1 MLFIWKEK
9 VCLYFCIMNKI
20 LEDIRTAVPA
30 LSQQVYGKPLVYLD
44 NAATSQKPVQV
55 IELVNMMNSGLN
67 GNVHRAMHYLS
78 EQATMLYEQARE
90 RVRKYI
96 NAPERENI
104 IFTSGATAAINLVA
118 SSFCYRFLKYG
129 DSVVIAGDSHH
140 SNIVPWQIACE
151 RAGARL
157 KVVPVDENGRLE
169 IERVDSLVDS
179 RTRLVAV
186 THISNVLGIVNDIG
200 QITEMAH
207 ARGAKVLVDG
217 AQGIVH
223 AKVDVQAMD
232 CDFYA
237 FSGHK
242 VYGETGSGVLYGKS
256 DLLNQM
262 PPYMGG
268 GEMVETVT
276 YEKTTYAPLPL
287 KFEAGTPNFIAAA
300 SLAPAIDFAD
310 ALASGEWGRAVKE
323 EEAAILAYLPDALRE
338 IEGLTLYGTS
348 GKKIPLFSFSV
359 DGCNSSDIAQML
371 DKLGVA
377 VRSGQMCSEPL
388 MNRYGVT
395 GMVRASFA
403 PYNTL
408 EEAVYLADSLK
419 RVVKMLR

>member
-1 MLFIWKEK
+1 
-9 VCLYFCIMNKI
+9 MNKI
-20 LEDIRTAVPA
+20 LENIRAAVPA

-55 IELVNMMNSGLN
+55 IELVNMMNSKLN

-78 EQATMLYEQARE
+78 EQSTMLYEQARE
-90 RVRKYI
+90 KARQHI
-96 NAPERENI
+96 NAPGRENI

-118 SSFCYRFLKYG
+118 SSFSCKFLKSG
-129 DSVVIAGDSHH
+129 DSVIIAGDSHH

-157 KVVPVDENGRLE
+157 KVIPVDDNGRFE
-169 IERVDSLVDS
+169 IERLDSLIDS

-186 THISNVLGIVNDIG
+186 THISNVLGIVNDMEK
-200 QITEMAH
+200 ITEIAH

-237 FSGHK
+237 FSAHK
-242 VYGETGSGVLYGKS
+242 IYGETGSGILYGKS

-310 ALASGEWGRAVKE
+310 ALDSGEWGIAVKE
-323 EEAAILAYLPDALRE
+323 EEDAILAYLPDALRE
-338 IEGLTLYGTS
+338 IEGLTLYGTY

-359 DGCNSSDIAQML
+359 EGCNSSDIAQML
-371 DKLGVA
+371 DKLGIA

>member
-1 MLFIWKEK
+1 
-9 VCLYFCIMNKI
+9 MNKI
-20 LEDIRTAVPA
+20 LENIRAAVPA

-55 IELVNMMNSGLN
+55 IELVNMMNSKLN

-78 EQATMLYEQARE
+78 EQSTMLYEQARE
-90 RVRKYI
+90 KARQHI
-96 NAPERENI
+96 NAPGRENI

-118 SSFCYRFLKYG
+118 SSFSCKFLKSG
-129 DSVVIAGDSHH
+129 DSVIIAGDSHH

-151 RAGARL
+151 RVGARL
-157 KVVPVDENGRLE
+157 KVIPVDDNGRLE
-169 IERVDSLVDS
+169 IEWLDSLIDS

-186 THISNVLGIVNDIG
+186 THISNVLGIVNDMEK
-200 QITEMAH
+200 ITEIAH
-207 ARGAKVLVDG
+207 ARGVKVLVDG

-237 FSGHK
+237 FSAHK
-242 VYGETGSGVLYGKS
+242 IYGETGSGILYGKS

-310 ALASGEWGRAVKE
+310 ALDSGEWGIAVKE
-323 EEAAILAYLPDALRE
+323 EEDAILAYLPDALRE
-338 IEGLTLYGTS
+338 IEGLTLYGTY

-359 DGCNSSDIAQML
+359 EGCNSSDIAQML
-371 DKLGVA
+371 DKLGIA

>member
-1 MLFIWKEK
+1 MFFMRKEK
-9 VCLYFCIMNKI
+9 VCFYFCNMNRI
-20 LEDIRTAVPA
+20 LEEIRAAVPA
-30 LSQQVYGKPLVYLD
+30 LSQRVYDKPLVYLD

-55 IELVNMMNSGLN
+55 IELINKMNSALN

-78 EQATMLYEQARE
+78 EMTTELYEQARE
-90 RVRKYI
+90 RVRLHI
-96 NAPERENI
+96 NAPGRENI
-104 IFTSGATAAINLVA
+104 IFTSGATASINLVA
-118 SSFCYRFLKYG
+118 SSFSLRFLREG
-129 DSVVIAGDSHH
+129 DSIIIAGDSHH

-151 RAGARL
+151 RAGAKL
-157 KVVPVDENGRLE
+157 KVIPVDGRGRLE
-169 IERVDSLVDS
+169 VERIESLIEPG
-179 RTRLVAV
+179 TRLLAV
-186 THISNVLGIVNDIG
+186 THISNVLGIVNNIREIVDI
-200 QITEMAH
+200 AH
-207 ARGAKVLVDG
+207 AKGVKVLVDG

-223 AKVDVQAMD
+223 DKVDVQAMD

-242 VYGETGSGVLYGKS
+242 LYGETGSGVLYGKS

-268 GEMVETVT
+268 GEMVERVT

-300 SLAPAIDFAD
+300 ALAPAIEFAA
-310 ALASGEWGRAVKE
+310 ALESGEWGRAVKE
-323 EEAAILAYLPDALRE
+323 EERAIMEYLPNALLE
-338 IEGLTLYGTS
+338 VEGLRLYGTV
-348 GKKIPLFSFSV
+348 GEKIPLYSFSV
-359 DGCNSSDIAQML
+359 EGCNSSDIAQML
-371 DKLGVA
+371 DKLGIA

-388 MNRYGVT
+388 MERYSVT

-408 EEAVYLADSLK
+408 DEARFLALSLK

>member
-1 MLFIWKEK
+1 
-9 VCLYFCIMNKI
+9 MNKI

-90 RVRKYI
+90 RVRQHI

-118 SSFCYRFLKYG
+118 SSFCYRFLKNG

-151 RAGARL
+151 RAGAKL

-169 IERVDSLVDS
+169 IERVDSLVDA

-223 AKVDVQAMD
+223 AKVDVQDMD

-300 SLAPAIDFAD
+300 SLAPALDFAD
-310 ALASGEWGRAVKE
+310 ALVSGEWGRAAKE

-348 GKKIPLFSFSV
+348 GQKIPLFSFSV

-371 DKLGVA
+371 DKLGIA

>member
-90 RVRKYI
+90 RVRQHI

-118 SSFCYRFLKYG
+118 SSFCYRFLKNG

-151 RAGARL
+151 RAGAKL

-169 IERVDSLVDS
+169 IERVDSLVDA

-223 AKVDVQAMD
+223 AKVDVQDMD

-300 SLAPAIDFAD
+300 SLAPALDFAD
-310 ALASGEWGRAVKE
+310 ALVSGEWGRAAKE

-348 GKKIPLFSFSV
+348 GQKIPLFSFSV

-371 DKLGVA
+371 DKLGIA

>member
-1 MLFIWKEK
+1 
-9 VCLYFCIMNKI
+9 MNKI

-55 IELVNMMNSGLN
+55 IELVNMMNSKLN

-78 EQATMLYEQARE
+78 EQSTMLYEQARE
-90 RVRKYI
+90 RVRQHI

-118 SSFCYRFLKYG
+118 SSFCYRFLKNG

-151 RAGARL
+151 RAGAKL

-169 IERVDSLVDS
+169 IERVDSLVDA

-223 AKVDVQAMD
+223 AKVDVQDMD

-300 SLAPAIDFAD
+300 SLAPALDFAD
-310 ALASGEWGRAVKE
+310 ALVSGEWGRAVKE

-371 DKLGVA
+371 DKLGIA

>member
-1 MLFIWKEK
+1 
-9 VCLYFCIMNKI
+9 MNRI
-20 LEDIRTAVPA
+20 LEDIRAAVPA

-55 IELVNMMNSGLN
+55 IEMVNMMNSGLN

-90 RVRKYI
+90 RVRQYI
-96 NAPERENI
+96 NAPDRENV

-118 SSFCYRFLKYG
+118 SSFCYKFLKNG

-140 SNIVPWQIACE
+140 SNIVPWQMACE

-157 KVVPVDENGRLE
+157 KVLPVDDSGRLE
-169 IERVDSLVDS
+169 IEKLDSLIGSD
-179 RTRLVAV
+179 TRLVAV
-186 THISNVLGIVNDIG
+186 THISNVLGVVNDVR
-200 QITEMAH
+200 QIVGIAH
-207 ARGAKVLVDG
+207 AKGVKVLIDG

-223 AKVDVQAMD
+223 AKVDVQAID

-287 KFEAGTPNFIAAA
+287 KFEAGTPIFIAAA
-300 SLAPAIDFAD
+300 SLAPALDFAA
-310 ALASGEWGRAVKE
+310 ALDSGEGGRAVKE

-338 IEGLTLYGTS
+338 IEGLPLYGTS
-348 GKKIPLFSFSV
+348 GDKIPLFSFSIE
-359 DGCNSSDIAQML
+359 GCNSSDIAQML
-371 DKLGVA
+371 DKLGIA

-388 MNRYGVT
+388 MDRYGVT

-408 EEAVYLADSLK
+408 EEAVYFADSLK

>member
-9 VCLYFCIMNKI
+9 VCFYFCIMNKI
-20 LEDIRTAVPA
+20 LENIRAAVPA

-55 IELVNMMNSGLN
+55 IELVNMMNSKLN

-78 EQATMLYEQARE
+78 EQSTMLYEQARE
-90 RVRKYI
+90 KARQHI
-96 NAPERENI
+96 NAPGRENI

-118 SSFCYRFLKYG
+118 SSFSCKFLKSG
-129 DSVVIAGDSHH
+129 DSVIIAGDSHH

-151 RAGARL
+151 RAGAKL
-157 KVVPVDENGRLE
+157 KVIPVDDNGRLE
-169 IERVDSLVDS
+169 IERLDSLIDS

-186 THISNVLGIVNDIG
+186 THISNVLGIVNDMEK
-200 QITEMAH
+200 ITEIAH

-237 FSGHK
+237 FSAHK
-242 VYGETGSGVLYGKS
+242 IYGETGSGILYGKS

-310 ALASGEWGRAVKE
+310 ALDSGEWGIAVKE
-323 EEAAILAYLPDALRE
+323 EEDAILAYLPDALRE
-338 IEGLTLYGTS
+338 IEGLTLYGTY

-359 DGCNSSDIAQML
+359 EGCNSSDIAQML
-371 DKLGVA
+371 DKLGIA

>member
-55 IELVNMMNSGLN
+55 IELVNMMNSKLN

-78 EQATMLYEQARE
+78 EQSTMLYEQARE
-90 RVRKYI
+90 KARQHI
-96 NAPERENI
+96 NAPGRENI

-118 SSFCYRFLKYG
+118 SSFSCKFLKSG
-129 DSVVIAGDSHH
+129 DSVIIAGDSHH

-157 KVVPVDENGRLE
+157 KVIPVDDNGRLE
-169 IERVDSLVDS
+169 IERLDSLVDS

-200 QITEMAH
+200 KIIEIAH

-237 FSGHK
+237 FSAHK
-242 VYGETGSGVLYGKS
+242 LYGETGSGILYGKS

-310 ALASGEWGRAVKE
+310 ALDSGEWGIAVKE
-323 EEAAILAYLPDALRE
+323 EEDAILAYLPDALRE
-338 IEGLTLYGTS
+338 IEGLTLYGTY

-359 DGCNSSDIAQML
+359 EGCNSSDIAQML
-371 DKLGVA
+371 DKLGIA

>member
-1 MLFIWKEK
+1 
-9 VCLYFCIMNKI
+9 MNKI
-20 LEDIRTAVPA
+20 LENIRAAVPA

-55 IELVNMMNSGLN
+55 IELVNMMNSKLN

-78 EQATMLYEQARE
+78 EQSTMLYEQARE
-90 RVRKYI
+90 KARQHI
-96 NAPERENI
+96 NAPGRENI

-118 SSFCYRFLKYG
+118 SSFSCKFLKSG
-129 DSVVIAGDSHH
+129 DSVIIAGDSHH

-157 KVVPVDENGRLE
+157 KVIPVDDNGHLE
-169 IERVDSLVDS
+169 IERLDSFVDS

-200 QITEMAH
+200 KIIEIAH

-237 FSGHK
+237 FSAHK
-242 VYGETGSGVLYGKS
+242 IYGETGSGILYGKS

-310 ALASGEWGRAVKE
+310 ALDSGEWGRAVKE
-323 EEAAILAYLPDALRE
+323 EEDAILAYLPDALRE
-338 IEGLTLYGTS
+338 IEGLTLYGTY

-359 DGCNSSDIAQML
+359 EGCNSSDIAQML
-371 DKLGVA
+371 DKLGIA

-419 RVVKMLR
+419 RVVRMLR

>member
-118 SSFCYRFLKYG
+118 SSFCYRFLKNG

-169 IERVDSLVDS
+169 IERVDSLIDS

-300 SLAPAIDFAD
+300 SLAPALDFAD
-310 ALASGEWGRAVKE
+310 ALVSGEWGRAAKE

-348 GKKIPLFSFSV
+348 GQKIPLFSFSV

-371 DKLGVA
+371 DKLGIA

>member
-1 MLFIWKEK
+1 
-9 VCLYFCIMNKI
+9 MNKI

-78 EQATMLYEQARE
+78 EQATILYEQARE
-90 RVRKYI
+90 RVRRHI

-118 SSFCYRFLKYG
+118 SSFCYRFLKNG

-300 SLAPAIDFAD
+300 SLAPALDFAD

-377 VRSGQMCSEPL
+377 IRSGQMCSEPL

>member
-90 RVRKYI
+90 RVRQHI

-118 SSFCYRFLKYG
+118 SSFCYRFLKNG

-151 RAGARL
+151 QAGAKL

-169 IERVDSLVDS
+169 IERVDSLVDA

-186 THISNVLGIVNDIG
+186 THISNVLGMLGTSHI
-200 QITEMAH
+200 
-207 ARGAKVLVDG
+207 
-217 AQGIVH
+217 
-223 AKVDVQAMD
+223 
-232 CDFYA
+232 FYA

-300 SLAPAIDFAD
+300 SLAPALDFAD
-310 ALASGEWGRAVKE
+310 ALVSGEWGRAVKE

-371 DKLGVA
+371 DKLGIA

>member
-1 MLFIWKEK
+1 
-9 VCLYFCIMNKI
+9 MNKI

-90 RVRKYI
+90 RVRQHI

-118 SSFCYRFLKYG
+118 SSFCYRFLKNG

-151 RAGARL
+151 RAGAKL
-157 KVVPVDENGRLE
+157 KVVPVDENGCLE
-169 IERVDSLVDS
+169 IERVDSLVDA

-223 AKVDVQAMD
+223 AKVDVQDMD

-300 SLAPAIDFAD
+300 SLAPALDFAD
-310 ALASGEWGRAVKE
+310 ALVSGEWGRAVKE

-348 GKKIPLFSFSV
+348 GKKIPLFSFNV

-371 DKLGVA
+371 DKLGIA

>member
-1 MLFIWKEK
+1 
-9 VCLYFCIMNKI
+9 MNKI

-55 IELVNMMNSGLN
+55 IELVNMMNSKLN

-78 EQATMLYEQARE
+78 EQSTMLYEQARE
-90 RVRKYI
+90 KARQHI
-96 NAPERENI
+96 NAPGRENI

-118 SSFCYRFLKYG
+118 SSFSCKFLKSG
-129 DSVVIAGDSHH
+129 DSVIIAGDSHH

-157 KVVPVDENGRLE
+157 KVIPVDDNGRLE
-169 IERVDSLVDS
+169 IERLDSLVDS

-200 QITEMAH
+200 KIIEIAH

-237 FSGHK
+237 FSAHK
-242 VYGETGSGVLYGKS
+242 LYGETGSGILYGKS

-310 ALASGEWGRAVKE
+310 ALDSGEWGIAVKE
-323 EEAAILAYLPDALRE
+323 EEDAILAYLPDALRE
-338 IEGLTLYGTS
+338 IEGLTLYGTY

-359 DGCNSSDIAQML
+359 EGCNSSDIAQML
-371 DKLGVA
+371 DKLGIA

>member
-1 MLFIWKEK
+1 
-9 VCLYFCIMNKI
+9 MNKI

-90 RVRKYI
+90 RVRQHI

-104 IFTSGATAAINLVA
+104 KFTSGPTAAINLVA
-118 SSFCYRFLKYG
+118 SSFCYRFLKNG
-129 DSVVIAGDSHH
+129 DTEVIAGDSHH

-151 RAGARL
+151 RAGAKL

-169 IERVDSLVDS
+169 IERVDSLVDA

-223 AKVDVQAMD
+223 AKVDVQDMD

-300 SLAPAIDFAD
+300 SLAPALDFAD
-310 ALASGEWGRAVKE
+310 ALVSGEWGRAAKE

-348 GKKIPLFSFSV
+348 GQKIPLFSFSV

-371 DKLGVA
+371 DKLGIA

>member
-9 VCLYFCIMNKI
+9 VCFYFCSMNRI
-20 LEDIRTAVPA
+20 LEDIRAAVPA

-55 IELVNMMNSGLN
+55 IEMVNMMNSGLN

-90 RVRKYI
+90 RARQYI
-96 NAPERENI
+96 NAPDRENI

-118 SSFCYRFLKYG
+118 SSFCYKFLKNG

-140 SNIVPWQIACE
+140 SNIVPWQMACE

-157 KVVPVDENGRLE
+157 KVLPVDDSGRLE
-169 IERVDSLVDS
+169 IEKLDSLIGPD
-179 RTRLVAV
+179 TRLVAV
-186 THISNVLGIVNDIG
+186 THISNVLGVVNDVR
-200 QITEMAH
+200 QIVGIAH
-207 ARGAKVLVDG
+207 AKGVKVLIDG

-223 AKVDVQAMD
+223 TKVDVQAID

-276 YEKTTYAPLPL
+276 YENIRT
-287 KFEAGTPNFIAAA
+287 
-300 SLAPAIDFAD
+300 
-310 ALASGEWGRAVKE
+310 
-323 EEAAILAYLPDALRE
+323 AAIE
-338 IEGLTLYGTS
+338 IRGRDSEFHSRRLS
-348 GKKIPLFSFSV
+348 G
-359 DGCNSSDIAQML
+359 
-371 DKLGVA
+371 
-377 VRSGQMCSEPL
+377 SGS
-388 MNRYGVT
+388 
-395 GMVRASFA
+395 
-403 PYNTL
+403 
-408 EEAVYLADSLK
+408 
-419 RVVKMLR
+419 

>member
-1 MLFIWKEK
+1 
-9 VCLYFCIMNKI
+9 MNKI
-20 LEDIRTAVPA
+20 LENIRAAVPA

-55 IELVNMMNSGLN
+55 IELVNMMNSKLN

-78 EQATMLYEQARE
+78 EQSTMLYEQARE
-90 RVRKYI
+90 KARQHI
-96 NAPERENI
+96 NAPGRENI

-118 SSFCYRFLKYG
+118 SSFSCKFLKSG
-129 DSVVIAGDSHH
+129 DSVIIAGDSHH

-157 KVVPVDENGRLE
+157 KVIPVDDNGRLE
-169 IERVDSLVDS
+169 IEWLDSLIDS

-186 THISNVLGIVNDIG
+186 THISNVLGIVNDMEK
-200 QITEMAH
+200 ITEIAH

-237 FSGHK
+237 FSAHK
-242 VYGETGSGVLYGKS
+242 IYGETGSGILYGKS

-310 ALASGEWGRAVKE
+310 ALDSGEWGIAVKE
-323 EEAAILAYLPDALRE
+323 EEDAILAYLPDALRE
-338 IEGLTLYGTS
+338 IEGLTLYGTY

-359 DGCNSSDIAQML
+359 EGCNSSDIAQML
-371 DKLGVA
+371 DKLGIA

>member
-1 MLFIWKEK
+1 
-9 VCLYFCIMNKI
+9 MNKI

-118 SSFCYRFLKYG
+118 SSFCYRFLKNG

-169 IERVDSLVDS
+169 IERVDSLIDS

-300 SLAPAIDFAD
+300 SLAPALDFAD
-310 ALASGEWGRAVKE
+310 ALVSGEWGRAAKE

-348 GKKIPLFSFSV
+348 GQKIPLFSFSV

-371 DKLGVA
+371 DKLGIA

>member
-1 MLFIWKEK
+1 
-9 VCLYFCIMNKI
+9 MNKI
-20 LEDIRTAVPA
+20 LENIRAAVPA

-55 IELVNMMNSGLN
+55 IELVNMMNSKLN

-78 EQATMLYEQARE
+78 EQSTMLYEQARE
-90 RVRKYI
+90 KARQHI
-96 NAPERENI
+96 NAPGRENI

-118 SSFCYRFLKYG
+118 SSFSCKFLKSG
-129 DSVVIAGDSHH
+129 DSVIIAGDSHH

-151 RAGARL
+151 RVGARL
-157 KVVPVDENGRLE
+157 KVIPVDDNGRLE
-169 IERVDSLVDS
+169 IEWLDSLIDS

-186 THISNVLGIVNDIG
+186 THISNVLGIVNDMEK
-200 QITEMAH
+200 ITEIAH

-237 FSGHK
+237 FSAHK
-242 VYGETGSGVLYGKS
+242 IYGETGSGILYGKS

-300 SLAPAIDFAD
+300 ALAPAIDFAD
-310 ALASGEWGRAVKE
+310 ALDSGEWGIAVKE
-323 EEAAILAYLPDALRE
+323 EEDAILAYLPDALRE
-338 IEGLTLYGTS
+338 IEGLTLYGTY

-359 DGCNSSDIAQML
+359 EGCNSSDIAQML
-371 DKLGVA
+371 DKLGIA

>member
-90 RVRKYI
+90 RVRQHI

-118 SSFCYRFLKYG
+118 SSFCYRFLKNG

-151 RAGARL
+151 RAGAKL

-169 IERVDSLVDS
+169 IERVDSLVDA

-223 AKVDVQAMD
+223 AKVDVQDMD

-256 DLLNQM
+256 DLMNQM

-300 SLAPAIDFAD
+300 SLAPALDFAD
-310 ALASGEWGRAVKE
+310 ALISGEWGRAVKE

-371 DKLGVA
+371 DKLGIA

>member
-90 RVRKYI
+90 RVRQHI

-118 SSFCYRFLKYG
+118 SSFCYRFLKNG

-151 RAGARL
+151 RAGAKL
-157 KVVPVDENGRLE
+157 KVVPVDENGCLE
-169 IERVDSLVDS
+169 IERVDSLVDA

-223 AKVDVQAMD
+223 AKVDVQDMD

-300 SLAPAIDFAD
+300 SLAPALDFAD
-310 ALASGEWGRAVKE
+310 ALVSGEWGRAVKE

-348 GKKIPLFSFSV
+348 GKKIPLFSFNV

-371 DKLGVA
+371 DKLGIA

>member
-1 MLFIWKEK
+1 
-9 VCLYFCIMNKI
+9 MNKI
-20 LEDIRTAVPA
+20 LENIRAAVPA

-44 NAATSQKPVQV
+44 NAATSQKPIQV
-55 IELVNMMNSGLN
+55 IELVNMMNSKLN

-78 EQATMLYEQARE
+78 EQSTMLYEQARE
-90 RVRKYI
+90 KARQHI
-96 NAPERENI
+96 NAPDRENI

-118 SSFCYRFLKYG
+118 SSFSCKFLKSG
-129 DSVVIAGDSHH
+129 DSVIIAGDSHH

-157 KVVPVDENGRLE
+157 KVIPVDDNGRLE
-169 IERVDSLVDS
+169 IERLDSLIDS

-186 THISNVLGIVNDIG
+186 THISNVLGIVNDMEK
-200 QITEMAH
+200 ITEIAH

-237 FSGHK
+237 FSAHK
-242 VYGETGSGVLYGKS
+242 IYGETGSGILYGKS

-310 ALASGEWGRAVKE
+310 ALDSGEWGIAVKE
-323 EEAAILAYLPDALRE
+323 EEDAILAYLPDALRE
-338 IEGLTLYGTS
+338 IEGLTLYGTY

-359 DGCNSSDIAQML
+359 EGCNSSDIAQML
-371 DKLGVA
+371 DKLGIA

>member
-55 IELVNMMNSGLN
+55 IELVNMMNSKLN

-78 EQATMLYEQARE
+78 EQSTMLYEQARE
-90 RVRKYI
+90 RVRQHI

-118 SSFCYRFLKYG
+118 SSFCYRFLKNG

-151 RAGARL
+151 RAGAKL

-169 IERVDSLVDS
+169 IERVDSLVDA

-223 AKVDVQAMD
+223 AKVDVQDMD

-300 SLAPAIDFAD
+300 SLAPALDFAD
-310 ALASGEWGRAVKE
+310 ALVSGEWGRAVKE

-371 DKLGVA
+371 DKLGIA

>member
-1 MLFIWKEK
+1 
-9 VCLYFCIMNKI
+9 MNKI
-20 LEDIRTAVPA
+20 LENIRAAVPA

-55 IELVNMMNSGLN
+55 IELVNMMNSKLN

-78 EQATMLYEQARE
+78 EQSTMLYEQARE
-90 RVRKYI
+90 KARQHI
-96 NAPERENI
+96 NAPDRENI

-118 SSFCYRFLKYG
+118 SSFSCKFLKSG
-129 DSVVIAGDSHH
+129 DSVIIAGDSHH

-157 KVVPVDENGRLE
+157 KVIPVDDNGRLE
-169 IERVDSLVDS
+169 IEWLDSLIDS

-186 THISNVLGIVNDIG
+186 THISNVLGIVNDMEK
-200 QITEMAH
+200 ITEIAH

-237 FSGHK
+237 FSAHK
-242 VYGETGSGVLYGKS
+242 IYGETGSGILYGKS

-310 ALASGEWGRAVKE
+310 ALDSGEWGIAVKE
-323 EEAAILAYLPDALRE
+323 EEDAILAYLPDALRE
-338 IEGLTLYGTS
+338 IEGLTLYGTY

-359 DGCNSSDIAQML
+359 EGCNSSDIAQML
-371 DKLGVA
+371 DKLGIA

>member
-1 MLFIWKEK
+1 
-9 VCLYFCIMNKI
+9 MNKI
-20 LEDIRTAVPA
+20 LENIRAAVPA

-55 IELVNMMNSGLN
+55 VELVNMMNSKLN

-78 EQATMLYEQARE
+78 EQSTMLYEQARE
-90 RVRKYI
+90 KARQHI
-96 NAPERENI
+96 NAPGRENI

-118 SSFCYRFLKYG
+118 SSFSCKFLKSG
-129 DSVVIAGDSHH
+129 DSVIIAGDSHH

-151 RAGARL
+151 RVGARL
-157 KVVPVDENGRLE
+157 KVIPVDDNGRLE
-169 IERVDSLVDS
+169 IERLDSLIDS

-186 THISNVLGIVNDIG
+186 THISNVLGIVNDMEK
-200 QITEMAH
+200 ITEIAH

-237 FSGHK
+237 FSAHK
-242 VYGETGSGVLYGKS
+242 IYGETGCGILYGKS

-310 ALASGEWGRAVKE
+310 ALDSGEWGIAVKE
-323 EEAAILAYLPDALRE
+323 EEDAILAYLPDALRE
-338 IEGLTLYGTS
+338 IEGLTLYGTY

-359 DGCNSSDIAQML
+359 EGCNSSDIAQML
-371 DKLGVA
+371 DKLGIA

-388 MNRYGVT
+388 MSRYGVT

>member
-1 MLFIWKEK
+1 
-9 VCLYFCIMNKI
+9 MNKI

-90 RVRKYI
+90 RVRQHI

-118 SSFCYRFLKYG
+118 SSFCYRFLKNG

-151 RAGARL
+151 RAGAKL

-169 IERVDSLVDS
+169 IERVDSLVDA

-223 AKVDVQAMD
+223 AKVDVQDMD

-287 KFEAGTPNFIAAA
+287 KFEAGTPNFIAVA
-300 SLAPAIDFAD
+300 SLAPALDFAD
-310 ALASGEWGRAVKE
+310 ALVSGEWGRAAKE

-348 GKKIPLFSFSV
+348 GQKIPLFSFSV

-371 DKLGVA
+371 DKLGIA

>member
-1 MLFIWKEK
+1 
-9 VCLYFCIMNKI
+9 MNKI
-20 LEDIRTAVPA
+20 LENIRAAVPA

-55 IELVNMMNSGLN
+55 IELVNMMNSKLN

-78 EQATMLYEQARE
+78 EQSTMLYEQARE
-90 RVRKYI
+90 KARQHI
-96 NAPERENI
+96 NAPGRENI

-118 SSFCYRFLKYG
+118 SSFSCKFLKSG
-129 DSVVIAGDSHH
+129 DSVIIAGDSHH

-151 RAGARL
+151 RVGARL
-157 KVVPVDENGRLE
+157 KVIPVDDNGRLE
-169 IERVDSLVDS
+169 IEWLDSLIDS

-186 THISNVLGIVNDIG
+186 THISNVLGIVNDMEK
-200 QITEMAH
+200 ITEIAH

-237 FSGHK
+237 FSAHK
-242 VYGETGSGVLYGKS
+242 IYGETGSGILYGKS

-310 ALASGEWGRAVKE
+310 ALDSGEWGIAVKE
-323 EEAAILAYLPDALRE
+323 EEDAILAYLPDALRE
-338 IEGLTLYGTS
+338 IEGLTLYGTY

-359 DGCNSSDIAQML
+359 EGCNSSDIAQML
-371 DKLGVA
+371 DKLGIA

>member
-1 MLFIWKEK
+1 MSI
-9 VCLYFCIMNKI
+9 N
-20 LEDIRTAVPA
+20 ED
-30 LSQQVYGKPLVYLD
+30 
-44 NAATSQKPVQV
+44 
-55 IELVNMMNSGLN
+55 
-67 GNVHRAMHYLS
+67 
-78 EQATMLYEQARE
+78 
-90 RVRKYI
+90 
-96 NAPERENI
+96 
-104 IFTSGATAAINLVA
+104 
-118 SSFCYRFLKYG
+118 FLKNG

-151 RAGARL
+151 RAGAKL

-169 IERVDSLVDS
+169 IERVDSLVDA

-223 AKVDVQAMD
+223 AKVDVQDMD

-300 SLAPAIDFAD
+300 SLAPALDFAD
-310 ALASGEWGRAVKE
+310 ALVSGEWGRAVKE

-348 GKKIPLFSFSV
+348 GQKIPLFSFNV

-371 DKLGVA
+371 DKLGIA

>member
-90 RVRKYI
+90 RVRQHI

-118 SSFCYRFLKYG
+118 SSFCYRFLKNG

-151 RAGARL
+151 RAGAKL

-169 IERVDSLVDS
+169 IERVDSLVDA

-223 AKVDVQAMD
+223 AKVDVQDMD

-300 SLAPAIDFAD
+300 SLAPALDFAD
-310 ALASGEWGRAVKE
+310 ALVSGEWGRAAKE

-348 GKKIPLFSFSV
+348 GQKIPLFSFNV

-371 DKLGVA
+371 DKLGIA

>member
-44 NAATSQKPVQV
+44 NAATSQKPVQA

-90 RVRKYI
+90 RVRQHI

-118 SSFCYRFLKYG
+118 SSFCYRFLKNG

-151 RAGARL
+151 RAGAKL

-169 IERVDSLVDS
+169 IERVDSLVDA

-223 AKVDVQAMD
+223 AKVDVQDMD

-300 SLAPAIDFAD
+300 SLVPALDFAD
-310 ALASGEWGRAVKE
+310 ALVSGEWGRAVKE

-348 GKKIPLFSFSV
+348 GQKIPLFSFNV

-371 DKLGVA
+371 DKLGIA

>member
-90 RVRKYI
+90 RVRQHI

-118 SSFCYRFLKYG
+118 SSFCYRFLKNG

-151 RAGARL
+151 RAGAKL
-157 KVVPVDENGRLE
+157 KVVPVDENGCLE
-169 IERVDSLVDS
+169 IERVDSLVDA

-223 AKVDVQAMD
+223 AKVDVQDMD

-300 SLAPAIDFAD
+300 SLAPALDFAD
-310 ALASGEWGRAVKE
+310 ALVSGEWGRAVKE

-371 DKLGVA
+371 DKLGIA

>member
-1 MLFIWKEK
+1 
-9 VCLYFCIMNKI
+9 MNKI
-20 LEDIRTAVPA
+20 LENIRAAVPA

-55 IELVNMMNSGLN
+55 IELVNMMNSKLN

-78 EQATMLYEQARE
+78 EQSTMLYEQARE
-90 RVRKYI
+90 KARQHI
-96 NAPERENI
+96 NAPGRENI

-118 SSFCYRFLKYG
+118 SSFSCKFLKSG
-129 DSVVIAGDSHH
+129 DSVIIAGDSHH

-157 KVVPVDENGRLE
+157 KVIPVDDNGRLE
-169 IERVDSLVDS
+169 IERLDSLIDS

-186 THISNVLGIVNDIG
+186 THISNVLGIVNDMEK
-200 QITEMAH
+200 ITEIAH
-207 ARGAKVLVDG
+207 TRGAKVLVDG

-237 FSGHK
+237 FSAHK
-242 VYGETGSGVLYGKS
+242 IYGETGSGILYGKS

-310 ALASGEWGRAVKE
+310 ALDSGEWGIAVKE
-323 EEAAILAYLPDALRE
+323 EEDAILAYLPDALRE
-338 IEGLTLYGTS
+338 IEGLTLYGTY

-359 DGCNSSDIAQML
+359 EGCNSSDIAQML
-371 DKLGVA
+371 DKLGIA

>member
-90 RVRKYI
+90 RVRQHI

-118 SSFCYRFLKYG
+118 SSFCYRFLKNG

-140 SNIVPWQIACE
+140 SNIIPWQIACE
-151 RAGARL
+151 RAGAKL

-169 IERVDSLVDS
+169 IERVDSLVDA

-223 AKVDVQAMD
+223 AKVDVQDMD

-300 SLAPAIDFAD
+300 SLAPALDFAD
-310 ALASGEWGRAVKE
+310 ALVSGEWGRAVKE

-371 DKLGVA
+371 DKLGIA

>member
-9 VCLYFCIMNKI
+9 VCFYFCSMNRI
-20 LEDIRTAVPA
+20 LEDIRAAVPA

-55 IELVNMMNSGLN
+55 IEMVNMMNSGLN

-90 RVRKYI
+90 RARQYI
-96 NAPERENI
+96 NAPDRENV

-118 SSFCYRFLKYG
+118 SSFCYKFLKNG

-140 SNIVPWQIACE
+140 SNIVPWQMACE

-157 KVVPVDENGRLE
+157 KVLPVDDSGRLE
-169 IERVDSLVDS
+169 IEKLDSLIGPD
-179 RTRLVAV
+179 TRLVAV
-186 THISNVLGIVNDIG
+186 THISNVLGVVNDVR
-200 QITEMAH
+200 QIVGIAH
-207 ARGAKVLVDG
+207 AKGVKVLIDG

-223 AKVDVQAMD
+223 AKVDVQAID

-300 SLAPAIDFAD
+300 SLAPALDFAA
-310 ALASGEWGRAVKE
+310 ALDSGERGRAVKE

-348 GKKIPLFSFSV
+348 GDKIPLFSFSIE
-359 DGCNSSDIAQML
+359 GCNSSDIAQML
-371 DKLGVA
+371 DKLGIA

-388 MNRYGVT
+388 MDRYGVT

-408 EEAVYLADSLK
+408 EEAVYFADSLK

>member
-1 MLFIWKEK
+1 
-9 VCLYFCIMNKI
+9 MNKI
-20 LEDIRTAVPA
+20 LENIRAAVPA

-55 IELVNMMNSGLN
+55 IELVNMMNSKLN

-78 EQATMLYEQARE
+78 EQSTMLYEQARE
-90 RVRKYI
+90 KARQHI
-96 NAPERENI
+96 NAPGRENI

-118 SSFCYRFLKYG
+118 SSFSCKFLKSG
-129 DSVVIAGDSHH
+129 DSVIIAGDSHH

-157 KVVPVDENGRLE
+157 KVIPVDDNGRLE
-169 IERVDSLVDS
+169 IERLDSLIDS

-186 THISNVLGIVNDIG
+186 THISNVLGIVNDMEK
-200 QITEMAH
+200 ITEIAH
-207 ARGAKVLVDG
+207 ARGVKVLVDG

-237 FSGHK
+237 FSAHK
-242 VYGETGSGVLYGKS
+242 IYGETGSGILYGKS

-276 YEKTTYAPLPL
+276 YKKTTYAPLPL

-310 ALASGEWGRAVKE
+310 ALDSGEWGIAVKE
-323 EEAAILAYLPDALRE
+323 EEDAILAYLPDALRE
-338 IEGLTLYGTS
+338 IEGLTLYGTY

-359 DGCNSSDIAQML
+359 EGCNSSDIAQML
-371 DKLGVA
+371 DKLGIA